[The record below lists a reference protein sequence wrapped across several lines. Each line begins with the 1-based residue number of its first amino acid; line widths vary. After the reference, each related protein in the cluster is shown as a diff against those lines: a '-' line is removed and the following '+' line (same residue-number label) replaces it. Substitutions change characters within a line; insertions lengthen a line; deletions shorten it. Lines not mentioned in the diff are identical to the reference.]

1 MYRNMNLPPIEKIFN
16 QLSKAAIEATKVA
29 ILSGQITLEEVP
41 KYTRQW
47 MKFQIK
53 KIMKIYCPYSNFYR
67 PLFPSPAPITRRE
80 SKEYSLR
87 KNIEK

>member
-1 MYRNMNLPPIEKIFN
+1 MYRNMNLPPIEEIFN
-16 QLSKAAIEATKVA
+16 QLSDAAIEAAQVA
-29 ILSGQITLEEVP
+29 ILSGQITPEEVP
-41 KYTRQW
+41 EYTRQW
-47 MKFQIK
+47 MKFQVK
-53 KIMKIYCPYSNFYR
+53 KIMKIYYPYSNFYR

>member
-1 MYRNMNLPPIEKIFN
+1 MYRNMNLPPIEEIFN
-16 QLSKAAIEATKVA
+16 QLSDAAIAAAQVA
-29 ILSGQITLEEVP
+29 ILSRQITPEEVP
-41 KYTRQW
+41 EYTRQW
-47 MKFQIK
+47 MKFQVK
-53 KIMKIYCPYSNFYR
+53 KIMKIYYPYSNFYR

>member
-1 MYRNMNLPPIEKIFN
+1 MYRNMNLPPIEEIFN
-16 QLSKAAIEATKVA
+16 QLSDAAIEAAQVA
-29 ILSGQITLEEVP
+29 ILSGQITPAEVP
-41 KYTRQW
+41 EYTRQW
-47 MKFQIK
+47 MEFQVK
-53 KIMKIYCPYSNFYR
+53 KIMKIYYPYSNFYR